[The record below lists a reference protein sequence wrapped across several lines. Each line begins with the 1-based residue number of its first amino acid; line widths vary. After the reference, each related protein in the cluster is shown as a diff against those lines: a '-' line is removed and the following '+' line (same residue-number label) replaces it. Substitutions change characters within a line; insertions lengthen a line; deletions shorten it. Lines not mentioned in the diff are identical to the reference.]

1 MRLFLINLI
10 LILFSINISYAE
22 NIVSEYSVSASGLK
36 IGKFEWSLKI
46 NNGSYKSK
54 IYLKNSGL
62 ISSLY
67 KFKGEY
73 LCEGVINNNVF
84 NTKFYKQYW
93 KTKKKTKVVEMN
105 FNDRL
110 INLVQKPEEKEH
122 ARLDLYEL
130 LNYSDPITSFINIL
144 NGNSSSNTIDGRRVY
159 VMERNFFE
167 DQNKITLKIS
177 NYQNIWADHK
187 RSDLKKIE
195 FFLDKGSFF
204 PIEIT
209 VYFKKRVFKLKR
221 I

>member
-1 MRLFLINLI
+1 LFLINLI